1 MLNCG
6 GGVVGRGFS
15 CVFCL
20 IIPFFQW
27 KGIPILDLWFQ
38 KQRRIIKS
46 SGISV
51 SIQVTEN
58 AVALVHIKRPVLS
71 SKLR

>member
-1 MLNCG
+1 M
-6 GGVVGRGFS
+6 
-15 CVFCL
+15 FCL
-20 IIPFFQW
+20 IIQFFQR

-58 AVALVHIKRPVLS
+58 AVALVHIKRPVFS